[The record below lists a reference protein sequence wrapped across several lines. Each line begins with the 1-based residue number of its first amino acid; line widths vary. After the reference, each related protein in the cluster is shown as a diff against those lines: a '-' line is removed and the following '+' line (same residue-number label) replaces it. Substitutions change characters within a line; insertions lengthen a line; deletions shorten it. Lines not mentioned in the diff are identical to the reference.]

1 MSGHHRLVLGL
12 ATSTGLLGLTVTSG
26 LTILANHVVNEFS
39 SPHKNLD
46 SADFTWDVPQIY
58 TEPPLSVQ
66 RSLLFNTED
75 GVLLRGDFWFQS
87 RQAPTIVLCHG
98 YRIDRSHLRSVAA
111 IEYACGYNILLFDFR
126 GHGGSESVM
135 TSGGNAEIHDL
146 EAAIVTAG
154 RQPETLPGRI
164 ILQGFSMGA
173 SVTLLTP
180 PHPDVVAIVADSPFA
195 RSDEMLQRIVCY
207 QMTQAYNGLKLQ
219 LRQLGHLL
227 PAIAWAIIAASIVV
241 FRLRFGYGFVART
254 DRSFRRWKPKPKTKG
269 RGRVQPTLAEHS
281 VPILLVHAT
290 GDNLIPFAHAK
301 QIAAEAKAYGVP
313 LETYFADAQTHCGVY
328 GYDPLGYARVLQSF
342 LFRALGD
349 DLPEQHRFVS

>member
-1 MSGHHRLVLGL
+1 MGISCSSVEVGRNVWEDKRDQHQYGNYPEHHLVNPPCLREGADL
-12 ATSTGLLGLTVTSG
+12 AGQAFRIW
-26 LTILANHVVNEFS
+26 TIDALPGEEKS
-39 SPHKNLD
+39 D
-46 SADFTWDVPQIY
+46 
-58 TEPPLSVQ
+58 Q
-66 RSLLFNTED
+66 RH
-75 GVLLRGDFWFQS
+75 GDEQWAIWFQS
-87 RQAPTIVLCHG
+87 RQVPTIVLCHG

-135 TSGGNAEIHDL
+135 TSGGNAEVHDL

-154 RQPETLPGRI
+154 RQLETLPGRI

-180 PHPDVVAIVADSPFA
+180 PHPDVVAIIADSPFA

-207 QMTQAYNGLKLQ
+207 QMTQAYNGLKPQ

-227 PAIAWAIIAASIVV
+227 PAIAWAIIAASIIV
-241 FRLRFGYGFVART
+241 FRVRFGYGFVART
-254 DRSFRRWKPKPKTKG
+254 DRSFRRWKPKSKG
-269 RGRVQPTLAEHS
+269 RGWVQPTLAEHS
-281 VPILLVHAT
+281 APILLVHAT
-290 GDNLIPFAHAK
+290 GDNLIPFAHAR

-342 LFRALGD
+342 LSRALGS